1 MEGSRPFLTEIGME
15 SIQRGGNGLRAR
27 RSCPISLSRGLAR
40 KKKHVMIA
48 GAQRWRLSQHGPS
61 EDPPHLNPFC

>member
-40 KKKHVMIA
+40 KKKA
-48 GAQRWRLSQHGPS
+48 RDDSRGATVAP
-61 EDPPHLNPFC
+61 